1 MQKVK
6 LTDAQIYTLR
16 RLATGT
22 SYSLRGNG
30 KKGHENREE
39 IRTEPGRWY
48 RTTHP
53 VNAPSL
59 PVLFRLG
66 LVEFV
71 PLRETKEPSK
81 NYRVQLTK
89 EGQELARYAR
99 TSDDRGDLP
108 RGAEKCPSCKVG
120 LHWHQIHGIR
130 LIETVDGV
138 DIFRAR
144 CPQCGAQYQVKK

>member
-22 SYSLRGNG
+22 SYSLRGDG

-39 IRTEPGRWY
+39 IRTAPGSWY
-48 RTTHP
+48 CSTHP

-66 LVEFV
+66 LVAFV
-71 PLRETKEPSK
+71 PLREVKEATK

-89 EGQELARYAR
+89 EGQDLARYAR

-108 RGAEKCPSCKVG
+108 RGADKCPCCKVG
-120 LHWHQIHGIR
+120 LHWHQIHGMR
-130 LIETVDGV
+130 LVESEGGV
-138 DIFRAR
+138 EFYRAR
-144 CPQCGAQYQVKK
+144 CPKCGAQYQVKK